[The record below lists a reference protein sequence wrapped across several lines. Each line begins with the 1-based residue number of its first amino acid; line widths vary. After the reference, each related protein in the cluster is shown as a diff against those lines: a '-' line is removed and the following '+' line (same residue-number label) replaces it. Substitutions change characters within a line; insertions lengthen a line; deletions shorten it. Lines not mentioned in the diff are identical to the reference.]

1 MKTIVIGDIH
11 QRIDSVKRI
20 LETEKNY
27 DEVVFLGDW
36 FDSFYDPPKV
46 AGMEETAEY
55 LRYLVMDH
63 PDKSKF
69 VFLVGNHD
77 LSYIFNNRASS
88 TTSIHKAIEFYC
100 SGFTTSKAKKFR
112 KVFYDEG
119 LKDDFFYKNFKIAH
133 QTQEWTLS
141 HAGLHER
148 HIPVGKNADI
158 LINEIIPHVWKNFR
172 DFTIPHHWIL
182 SGAGQCRGGDCLVG
196 GALWLDWRFEFET
209 SEHIGRQIVGHTTI
223 KEPEVRDMNT
233 KSESWNLDTEKDYGI
248 IIGGMMTTKP
258 IPVPKEKKY
267 NLNKNALRLTSDT
280 LRWD

>member
-1 MKTIVIGDIH
+1 MRTLVIGDIH
-11 QRIDSVKRI
+11 QRIDSVKNI

-36 FDSFYDPPKV
+36 FDSFYEPPRV

-77 LSYIFNNRASS
+77 LSYIYNNRASS
-88 TTSIHKAIEFYC
+88 MTSIHKSIEFYC

-133 QTQEWTLS
+133 QTQDWTLS

-158 LINEIIPHVWKNFR
+158 LVNEIIPHVWKNFR
-172 DFTIPHHWIL
+172 DFTIPHHWII
-182 SGAGQCRGGDCLVG
+182 SGAGRSRGGECYVG

-209 SEHIGRQIVGHTTI
+209 SEHIGKQIVGHTTI

-233 KSESWNLDTEKDYGI
+233 NKESWNLDTEKDYGV

-258 IPVPKEKKY
+258 IPLPKKKEY
-267 NLNKNALRLTSDT
+267 KLNKNVLKLSRDT
-280 LRWD
+280 LKWD

>member
-1 MKTIVIGDIH
+1 MKTIVIPDVH

-20 LETEKNY
+20 LEAEKYY
-27 DEVVFLGDW
+27 DEVVFIGDH

-46 AGMEETAEY
+46 AGFQETAEY

-77 LSYIFNNRASS
+77 LSYIYNNRASS
-88 TTSIHKAIEFYC
+88 MVSIHKAIEFYC

-133 QTQEWTLS
+133 QTQGWTLS

-158 LINEIIPHVWKNFR
+158 LVNEIIPHVWKNFR
-172 DFTIPHHWIL
+172 DFTVPHHWLL
-182 SGAGQCRGGDCLVG
+182 SGAGQCRGGDCYVG
-196 GALWLDWRFEFET
+196 GVLWLDWRMEFEA

-233 KSESWNLDTEKDYGI
+233 NKESWNLDTEKDYGVI
-248 IIGGMMTTKP
+248 INGMMTTKP
-258 IPVPKEKKY
+258 ISLPAQKQY
-267 NLNKNALRLTSDT
+267 NLNKNVLQVSQDT
-280 LRWD
+280 LKWD